1 MYVRRGTI
9 VTAGN
14 LSTVRSAVVG
24 LRNHRFFFFLFYLRS
39 QLLSRKRKSPL
50 VNLAIVVAKYNNINE
65 NRFDESITASYAL
78 TAFVAGFVGG
88 ALYAQ
93 VAFASNRA
101 ECPFLKL
108 FLLQILFVDGSCAR
122 FKWFRKTS
130 MCRTAVVCGS
140 STWR

>member
-1 MYVRRGTI
+1 MCDVARSSPPVIYQPF
-9 VTAGN
+9 
-14 LSTVRSAVVG
+14 RSAVVG
-24 LRNHRFFFFLFYLRS
+24 LRNHRFFFFCFICAHSYYRVSENLRS
-39 QLLSRKRKSPL
+39 LISRSLLR
-50 VNLAIVVAKYNNINE
+50 NITTSTK